1 LTLKTGVQLEQ
12 GSLNFLGQDVHTF
25 ALLEAHND
33 VGRTVLG
40 LAHDFKHVEFCWQ
53 LFDELVDESLDSC
66 VITATATAAS
76 RDCGNGGEEG
86 LTLSGEVTNFSV
98 GMETEH
104 LRFFIGK
111 LFLNIFP
118 VTFAIE
124 LKWIRALETRRKSKL
139 HLLENLRADKNRKIG
154 VVGTTIPVISNM
166 ATVHDLTVN
175 VGKIGIGYLFVL
187 GEIVV
192 EHITANGQI
201 TIIEIVVPG
210 PALGAELLATNNKRV
225 EHAET
230 EEKGL
235 EFRKLVSLSLLEMLF
250 VELGEAATHVGLQ
263 ILRGL
268 VSDLDGILENRFR
281 NDILVT

>member
-1 LTLKTGVQLEQ
+1 
-12 GSLNFLGQDVHTF
+12 
-25 ALLEAHND
+25 
-33 VGRTVLG
+33 
-40 LAHDFKHVEFCWQ
+40 
-53 LFDELVDESLDSC
+53 
-66 VITATATAAS
+66 
-76 RDCGNGGEEG
+76 
-86 LTLSGEVTNFSV
+86 
-98 GMETEH
+98 
-104 LRFFIGK
+104 
-111 LFLNIFP
+111 
-118 VTFAIE
+118 
-124 LKWIRALETRRKSKL
+124 
-139 HLLENLRADKNRKIG
+139 
-154 VVGTTIPVISNM
+154 M

-187 GEIVV
+187 SEIVV